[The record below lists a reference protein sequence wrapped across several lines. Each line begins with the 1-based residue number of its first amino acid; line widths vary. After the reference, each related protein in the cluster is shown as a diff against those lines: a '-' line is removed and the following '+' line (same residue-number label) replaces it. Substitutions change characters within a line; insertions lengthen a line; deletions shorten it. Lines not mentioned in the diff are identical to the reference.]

1 MRRLLAVRS
10 IGYMAATA
18 ASISATQIASA
29 AALNW
34 NSPGGGNAAGAGNWN
49 PIQLPAA
56 TDDLT
61 FNLAAT
67 YTVTWPSGVPTS
79 RTQTYRQGTVSA
91 SVSSPHTVTNGIT
104 IGDTNALSGTMTLSS
119 GTLNSTASV
128 NLGLNA
134 GSIGILNVADD
145 SADFNITGATSDMT
159 VGVNGDAALSITGG
173 GRVQVGDQFVAG
185 SNASSSPTLTVTG
198 AQSVSPFQ
206 RSTLS
211 VLGTS
216 QSRLGQGGD
225 ATVSIASGAL
235 ASFAG
240 DLVVSNGSASISTVT
255 IGGSGGIGGILDA
268 ELDVAGD
275 LLLGTNT
282 SVGTAAG
289 TATVTLNSDGLLT
302 VGGTLQLGT
311 DPDGGTAT
319 LIINNDSVVEAG
331 SFVDGA
337 FGTLDHDDGTLRING
352 GTYTGHADPLVVTG
366 TGGPTLNLTGG
377 LTKTLAPAGAVGL
390 IVGDDLGAGTWS
402 GTLLI

>member
-1 MRRLLAVRS
+1 MLTHRSSVSLLALVAGLAVS
-10 IGYMAATA
+10 TA
-18 ASISATQIASA
+18 KADPDSLLMWA
-29 AALNW
+29 
-34 NSPGGGNAAGAGNWN
+34 NAAGGAASLAGNWS
-49 PIQLPAA
+49 PALVPSA
-56 TDDLT
+56 ADDLT
-61 FNLAAT
+61 FAVAAGYAVTFSNLVPSSRTMAFRAG
-67 YTVTWPSGVPTS
+67 TVTLTM
-79 RTQTYRQGTVSA
+79 
-91 SVSSPHTVTNGIT
+91 SSPHTVSTGIT
-104 IGDTNALSGTMTLSS
+104 IGDTNALTGTMTLAS
-119 GTLNSTASV
+119 GALNSTASV
-128 NLGLNA
+128 NLGMNA
-134 GSIGILNVADD
+134 GSTGILNVADD
-145 SADFNITGATSDMT
+145 SADFNITGATADMT
-159 VGVNGDAALSITGG
+159 VGVNGDAAMNITGG
-173 GRVQVGDQFVAG
+173 GRVQVADQFIVG
-185 SNASSSPTLTVTG
+185 SNASSSPTLTVSG
-198 AQSVSPFQ
+198 AQAISPFQ
-206 RSTLS
+206 RSTLA

-225 ATVSIASGAL
+225 ATVSIANGAL
-235 ASFAG
+235 ASFAS

-255 IGGSGGIGGILDA
+255 IGGGGGIGGILDA
-268 ELDVAGD
+268 ELTVAGD

-282 SVGTAAG
+282 SAAAPGG
-289 TATVTLNSDGLLT
+289 TATVTLNANGLLT
-302 VGGTLQLGT
+302 VGGTLNLGT